1 MLKIRLR
8 KPGKSAKHR
17 YHYKIVVTEAKN
29 PRESKFVTQVG
40 YYDPSRKLLKLD
52 IEKYQT
58 WIKKGAKPSE
68 TVGSLFKRYKKN
80 NK

>member
-1 MLKIRLR
+1 
-8 KPGKSAKHR
+8 
-17 YHYKIVVTEAKN
+17 VTEAKN

-68 TVGSLFKRYKKN
+68 TVGSLFKRYKKD